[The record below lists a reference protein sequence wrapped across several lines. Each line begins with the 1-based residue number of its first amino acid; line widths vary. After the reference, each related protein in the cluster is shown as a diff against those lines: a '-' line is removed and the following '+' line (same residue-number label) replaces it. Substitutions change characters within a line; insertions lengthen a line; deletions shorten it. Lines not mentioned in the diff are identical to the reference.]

1 MSDLQEVA
9 RILADARWIVAL
21 TGAGIS
27 VDSGIPDFRSPG
39 GLWDRFDPMEYATID
54 AFLENPDKV
63 WTMLKEMNA
72 LISNANPNPGHT
84 ALAELEQMGLLKAI
98 ITQNIDNLHQ
108 EAGSREVI
116 EFHGN
121 GNQLVCLS
129 CGSRYSAQEVA
140 ERLERG
146 ADWPPECPNDMQ
158 VLKPNVIFFGEA
170 IPLEASH
177 QARLQA
183 ARCDAMLVV
192 GTSAMVFPASSIPQ
206 LARQSGAVVVEIN
219 KTSTQLTRT
228 VAQYTLQGSSSDI
241 LPALVEEIRRITA

>member
-1 MSDLQEVA
+1 VSDLQEVA
-9 RILADARWIVAL
+9 RILADAGWIAAL
-21 TGAGIS
+21 TGAGSS

-54 AFLENPDKV
+54 AFVENPEKV

-72 LISNANPNPGHT
+72 LISSAKPNPGHT
-84 ALAELEQMGLLKAI
+84 ALAELERMGLLKAI

-121 GNQLVCLS
+121 GNQLVCLK
-129 CGSRYSAQEVA
+129 CGSRYSAAEVA
-140 ERLERG
+140 ERLARG
-146 ADWPPECPNDMQ
+146 ADWPPECPNDAH

-219 KTSTQLTRT
+219 KTTTQLTRT

-241 LPALVEEIRRITA
+241 LPELVEEIRRITG